1 MIVDLIRV
9 LIKAP
14 ESVDLVVAAV
24 GDRSVHQTSR
34 PLSQS
39 SGNFWMVAISAQRA
53 ALDRGIGHEESV
65 VRGDC
70 GRRSKD
76 GRKLVICVG
85 SAGALSEDR
94 VRAASRS

>member
-1 MIVDLIRV
+1 MIVNLIRV
-9 LIKAP
+9 LIKTP

-24 GDRSVHQTSR
+24 SDRSVHQTSR

-53 ALDRGIGHEESV
+53 ALDRGIGHEEGI

-70 GRRSKD
+70 GRGSND
-76 GRKLVICVG
+76 GRKLVVGVG

-94 VRAASRS
+94 VGATSGS